1 MKHMDEAKLSR
12 ELKRLQSLLGQGHE
26 LKVVWT
32 PKQDS
37 NLDGE
42 IKDDVIY
49 IYSSS
54 FEAAMKTLHHEFLDY
69 AVSQCVD
76 PYKQVANQLI
86 ILFNKQA
93 YDIKEKLVEKLANLL
108 S

>member
-1 MKHMDEAKLSR
+1 MRREGEARLGE
-12 ELKRLQSLLGQGHE
+12 ELKRLQSLLGLGHE
-26 LKVVWT
+26 FKVVWT

-42 IKDDVIY
+42 IKDDVMY

-54 FEAAMKTLHHEFLDY
+54 FEAAMKTLRHEFLDY
-69 AVSQCVD
+69 AVSQCAE
-76 PYKQVANQLI
+76 PYKLVANQLI
-86 ILFNKQA
+86 ILLNKEA
-93 YDIKEKLVEKLANLL
+93 YSRKEKLVEKLASLI